1 MAHTYS
7 SIYFHYIF
15 STKNQQKIIKED
27 LRQRLW
33 AFMGGIARKNDMVAL
48 SVGGVEDHV
57 HLLLILPS
65 RISVSRAIQLIKGGS
80 SHWIHTTF
88 PHYKNFKWQE
98 GYGVFSVSRSKI
110 NDLERYI
117 YSQKEHHRIRS
128 FREEYVAFLKNHCLT
143 SDSRY
148 VWG

>member
-15 STKNQQKIIKED
+15 STKNQQKIIKDD
-27 LRQRLW
+27 LRERLW

-48 SVGGVEDHV
+48 AVGGVDDHV
-57 HLLLILPS
+57 HLFLILPP
-65 RISVSRAIQLIKGGS
+65 RISVSKAIQLIKGGS

-88 PHYKNFKWQE
+88 PQYREFKWQE

-110 NDLERYI
+110 NNLERYI
-117 YSQKEHHRIRS
+117 KFQKEHHRVRS
-128 FREEYVAFLKNHCLT
+128 FREEYVALLKKHDLKY
-143 SDSRY
+143 DSRY